1 MQLMLSF
8 LLAIL
13 SSMLIDN
20 VVLSRFYGICPF
32 LGVSRKVKSSL
43 GMGIAVVFVILLAT
57 LICWPLYYFVL
68 VPANVK
74 FLDTVAYI
82 LVIASIVQL
91 VGLFIKKY
99 SPSLYKS
106 LGIYL
111 PLITTNCAVLG
122 VVQGNSTL
130 VEVKKAADYLP
141 SFLMSLANAIGTSVG
156 FLLVI
161 VIFSCIRV
169 RLESSNVPK
178 AFKGLPIALIVAAI
192 MALAFM
198 GLSGLFSGIQL

>member
-1 MQLMLSF
+1 MNMF
-8 LLAIL
+8 VTFILAII

-32 LGVSRKVKSSL
+32 LGVSKKVKSSL
-43 GMGIAVVFVILLAT
+43 GMGIAVVFVIMLAT
-57 LICWPLYYFVL
+57 IICWPLYNYVL
-68 VPANVK
+68 VPAGVAY
-74 FLDTVAYI
+74 LDTVAYI
-82 LVIASIVQL
+82 LVIASLVQL

-122 VVQGNSTL
+122 VAQGNTDQGL
-130 VEVKKAADYLP
+130 T
-141 SFLMSLANAIGTSVG
+141 FLNALANGLGTSIG
-156 FLLVI
+156 FLLII
-161 VIFSCIRV
+161 VVFSAIRV
-169 RLESSNVPK
+169 RLETANTPK
-178 AFKGLPIALIVAAI
+178 AFKGLPIALITAAI

-198 GLSGLFSGIQL
+198 GLQGLFTGINV

>member
-1 MQLMLSF
+1 MRWLVTF
-8 LLAIL
+8 VLAII

-32 LGVSRKVKSSL
+32 LGVSKKVKSAL
-43 GMGIAVVFVILLAT
+43 GMGLAVIFVIILAT
-57 LICWPLYYFVL
+57 LICWPLFKLLEIAQVTY
-68 VPANVK
+68 
-74 FLDTVAYI
+74 LDTVAYI
-82 LVIASIVQL
+82 LVIASLVQL

-122 VVQGNSTL
+122 VVQSNSD
-130 VEVKKAADYLP
+130 KALEFLP
-141 SFLMSLANAIGTSVG
+141 SLANAIGTSVG
-156 FLLVI
+156 FLFII
-161 VIFSCIRV
+161 VVFSAIRV
-169 RLESSNVPK
+169 RLETSNTPK

-198 GLSGLFSGIQL
+198 GLQGLFAGINLWVKK

>member
-1 MQLMLSF
+1 MLVTF
-8 LLAIL
+8 ILAII

-32 LGVSRKVKSSL
+32 LGVSKKVKSSL

-57 LICWPLYYFVL
+57 IICWPLYNYVL
-68 VPANVK
+68 VPAGVAY
-74 FLDTVAYI
+74 LDTVTYI
-82 LVIASIVQL
+82 LVIASLVQL

-99 SPSLYKS
+99 SPALYKS

-122 VVQGNSTL
+122 VAQGNTDQGL
-130 VEVKKAADYLP
+130 T
-141 SFLMSLANAIGTSVG
+141 FLMALANGLGTSIG
-156 FLLVI
+156 FLIII
-161 VIFSCIRV
+161 VVFSAIRV
-169 RLESSNVPK
+169 RLETANTPK
-178 AFKGLPIALIVAAI
+178 AFKGLPIALITAAI

-198 GLSGLFSGIQL
+198 GLQGLFTGINV

>member
-1 MQLMLSF
+1 MMEQFVAF

-43 GMGIAVVFVILLAT
+43 GMGIAVVFVIMLAT
-57 LICWPLYYFVL
+57 IICWPLYNFIL
-68 VPANVK
+68 VPAGIP
-74 FLDTVAYI
+74 FMDTVAYI
-82 LVIASIVQL
+82 LVIASLVQL
-91 VGLFIKKY
+91 IGLFIKKY

-122 VVQGNSTL
+122 VAQGNT
-130 VEVKKAADYLP
+130 DQGYT
-141 SFLMSLANAIGTSVG
+141 FLQAIANGLGTSIG
-156 FLLVI
+156 FLLII
-161 VIFSCIRV
+161 VTFSCIRT
-169 RLESSNVPK
+169 RLDSADTPK
-178 AFKGLPIALIVAAI
+178 AFKGLPIALITAAI
-192 MALAFM
+192 MAIALM
-198 GLSGLFSGIQL
+198 GLQGLFSGLGL

>member
-1 MQLMLSF
+1 MQIFISF
-8 LLAIL
+8 ILAII

-32 LGVSRKVKSSL
+32 LGVSKKVKSSL

-57 LICWPLYYFVL
+57 VICWPLYNYVL
-68 VPANVK
+68 VPAGIA
-74 FLDTVAYI
+74 FLDTVVYI
-82 LVIASIVQL
+82 LVIASLVQL

-122 VVQGNSTL
+122 VAQGNTDQGL
-130 VEVKKAADYLP
+130 
-141 SFLMSLANAIGTSVG
+141 SFLDSLANGLGTSIG
-156 FLLVI
+156 FLLII
-161 VIFSCIRV
+161 VTFSCIRT
-169 RLESSNVPK
+169 RLDSANTPK
-178 AFKGLPIALIVAAI
+178 AFKGLPIALVTAAI
-192 MALAFM
+192 MAIALM
-198 GLSGLFSGIQL
+198 GLQGLFSGIKL